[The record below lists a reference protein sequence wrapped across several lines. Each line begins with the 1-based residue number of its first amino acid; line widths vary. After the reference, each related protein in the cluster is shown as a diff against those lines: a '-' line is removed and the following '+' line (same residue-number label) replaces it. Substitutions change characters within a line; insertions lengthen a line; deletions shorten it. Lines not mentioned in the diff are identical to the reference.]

1 MFGLLLTSLV
11 ASAADVSLQT
21 TDGVRLHAAT
31 STASAAKRGVVLVHM
46 EDRSSADWAYLSER
60 LAKSGVTSIA
70 PDLRGHG
77 DSSGERDHEAMVYDV
92 RAAADWLEK
101 NGVEEIVCV
110 GAEVGANLCLLA
122 GRVDPRIRS
131 AALLSPRLNPSG
143 LNAPKAMQS
152 WSDGTVLAIASVD
165 DTPGSKCVDLLA
177 RIAGDRAEVLTLT
190 ESGVG
195 TQLLSRA
202 PSLEGQLIEWL
213 SATTLSAATMTGIR
227 PDTTDNTTVEAEG
240 EKLRTH
246 Q

>member
-11 ASAADVSLQT
+11 AGAADVSLET
-21 TDGVRLHAAT
+21 TDGVSLHAT
-31 STASAAKRGVVLVHM
+31 SSVADAAKRGVILVHM
-46 EDRSSADWAYLSER
+46 DGRSGEDWAYLSER
-60 LAKSGVTSIA
+60 LAKSGVSSIA

-77 DSSGERDHEAMVYDV
+77 TSSGERDHEAMVYDV
-92 RAAADWLEK
+92 RAAADWLEQ

-131 AALLSPRLNPSG
+131 AALLSPRLNPNG

-152 WSDGTVLAIASVD
+152 WSDGNILAVASVD
-165 DTPGSKCVDLLA
+165 DMPGSKCVDLLS
-177 RIAGDRAEVLTLT
+177 RIAGDRAEVVTLS
-190 ESGVG
+190 EDGVG

-202 PSLEGQLIEWL
+202 PSLEGQLISWL
-213 SATTLSAATMTGIR
+213 SATTLSAASVGGIR
-227 PDTTDNTTVEAEG
+227 PDTTDDTTVEAEG